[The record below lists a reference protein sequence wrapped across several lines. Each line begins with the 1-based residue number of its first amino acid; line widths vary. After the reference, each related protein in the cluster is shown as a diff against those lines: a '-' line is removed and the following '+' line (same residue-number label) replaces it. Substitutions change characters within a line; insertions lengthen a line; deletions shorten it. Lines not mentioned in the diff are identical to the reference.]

1 MKILKLSLI
10 FLATLA
16 VVVGALWLTMG
27 GSSGTASPAQND
39 LYDRLSKEIPAQ
51 WQNMTPWS
59 REAYDNTRTDLNQKK
74 DADLLTIDQC
84 SLLEDLLRNNA
95 INRLFELAKEEFAK
109 ADCQADIVRTYNSEA
124 KRLNAERADKERLQ
138 KLCSIYTLYT
148 NIRNFVKSSLT
159 YTPHF
164 DGERWT
170 SLDTHRDNAL
180 RKAQGY
186 RSNALYTEF
195 LSHINGF
202 AEGLTDAAVR
212 SKVEKGRTRY
222 YTMLSNRII
231 EHFQAM
237 SDPTSADADKLESIY
252 NTFRREYPQGS
263 SALYAFYRQFRSKAN
278 SKQNAY

>member
-10 FLATLA
+10 FLATLV

-27 GSSGTASPAQND
+27 GTSGTASPAQND

-74 DADLLTIDQC
+74 DAELLTIDQC

-95 INRLFELAKEEFAK
+95 INRLFLLAKEEFAK
-109 ADCQADIVRTYNSEA
+109 PDCQADIVRAFNNEA

-148 NIRNFVKSSLT
+148 NIRKFVGSSLT
-159 YTPHF
+159 YTPRF

-170 SLDTHRDNAL
+170 SLNTHRDNAL
-180 RKAQGY
+180 RQAQAY
-186 RSNALYTEF
+186 RSNALYTEY
-195 LSHINGF
+195 LSHIDGF
-202 AEGLTDAAVR
+202 AEGLTDATVR
-212 SKVEKGRTRY
+212 NKVEKGRARY
-222 YTMLSNRII
+222 YAALSNRII
-231 EHFQAM
+231 EHFE
-237 SDPTSADADKLESIY
+237 SIKSPTSDDADKLKSIY
-252 NTFRREYPQGS
+252 NAYRREYPQGS
-263 SALYAFYRQFRSKAN
+263 SALFSFYRKFQSEAG
-278 SKQNAY
+278 SEHNAY